1 MQLLRLKLVNFRQ
14 HEYTELEFGL
24 GLTGIVGPNG
34 SGKTTVLE
42 AIAYALY
49 GVPAARGT
57 RETMRRRGAP
67 TRARFEVELEFA
79 LGPHQY
85 RLVRTM
91 TVAELFQD
99 GRSIANSTNAVTE
112 RVAGLLGMSRD
123 EFFNT
128 YFTGQKQLA
137 VMASMTPMER
147 QQFLSRVLGYERLRQ
162 AQDRVRAV
170 RSELRAELAGIEQ
183 GLADPVQIEADL
195 ASAVAAL
202 DAARHAREAA
212 ESAEAAAI
220 AEVATQAPQW
230 ATAQQR
236 RTAWQGLD
244 GERRIVEGKVARARG
259 AFQAIDRELAT
270 AARAQSRISELAAA
284 LVSWDGLASE
294 RDALDR
300 AAAAHAQHSRAVAR
314 RDQVRKR
321 LADLEPQ
328 ISLLATDEQ
337 VGALAAGRAEVGVVF
352 EELERRRAE
361 RRTRWT
367 QDDQEV
373 RTKLAAFRE
382 RYRELEEQRALIDER
397 GPEGICPT
405 CGRPLGKDFTAL
417 LQLLGRQIDEVKV
430 DGTYLRQR
438 ADQLKATP
446 EDLRQLDAE
455 REELETELRRRAEAL
470 GQAQAQLRQRTALE
484 AERSELGEEIRALEA
499 QLTGPE
505 ANYDAVRHEAVRT
518 ELAQLEPLRLERDQ
532 AVGLAARAQALASE
546 AEAAEV
552 TASKVEAE
560 LAALDGR
567 LVALDWN
574 AEAFAAIE
582 RQVREGEAA
591 LAATRVE
598 LARST
603 ANVEGA
609 ERLRGAAL
617 ARRADRV
624 AKAEAALRLG
634 AQVNLHH
641 ELDRAFGDLRTE
653 LTLQMRPDLQ
663 EHASTLLSDLTA
675 GRYPDL
681 ELDEHYVPLIV
692 EDGEAKPVISGGEE
706 DIVNLALRLAISQ
719 MIAERAGHPL
729 SLLVLDEVFGSLDDE
744 RRAGVLDLLR
754 GLSDRFPQVILITH
768 VEGMQDVFDRVI
780 RMSYD
785 VARAVTTAIEEAPDH
800 GDVAA

>member
-14 HEYTELEFGL
+14 HEHTELEFGL

-67 TRARFEVELEFA
+67 ARSRFEVELEFT
-79 LGPHQY
+79 LGPHHY
-85 RLVRTM
+85 RLVRTL

-99 GRSIANSTNAVTE
+99 GRSIANSTNAVTD
-112 RVAGLLGMSRD
+112 RVIALLGMSRD

-147 QQFLSRVLGYERLRQ
+147 QQFLSRVLGYDRLRA
-162 AQDRVRAV
+162 AQDRVRTV
-170 RSELRAELAGIEQ
+170 RSELRAELTGIEQ
-183 GLADPVQIEADL
+183 GLADPAQIEADL

-202 DAARHAREAA
+202 DAARQAREAA
-212 ESAEAAAI
+212 EAAEAAAI
-220 AEVATQAPQW
+220 AEVAARAPEW

-259 AFQAIDRELAT
+259 AFQAIDRELAA
-270 AARAQSRISELAAA
+270 AARAQTRIGELAAA
-284 LVSWDGLASE
+284 LAAWDGLAAE

-300 AAAAHAQHSRAVAR
+300 AAAAHALHSRAVAR
-314 RDQVRKR
+314 RDQARKR
-321 LADLEPQ
+321 LADLGPQ
-328 ISLLATDEQ
+328 VELLATDVQ

-352 EELERRRAE
+352 EELERKRAE

-367 QDDQEV
+367 QDEQEV

-382 RYRELEEQRALIDER
+382 RYRELEEQRALIEER

-405 CGRPLGKDFTAL
+405 CGRPLGKDFTTL
-417 LQLLGRQIDEVKV
+417 LQLLGRQLDEVKV

-438 ADQLKATP
+438 ADQLKVVP
-446 EDLRQLDAE
+446 DDLRQLDAE
-455 REELETELRRRAEAL
+455 REELEVDLRRRAEGL
-470 GQAQAQLRQRTALE
+470 GQAQAQLRQRIALE
-484 AERSELGEEIRALEA
+484 AERSDLAEEIRALEA

-505 ANYDAVRHEAVRT
+505 ATYDAARHEAVRT
-518 ELAQLEPLRLERDQ
+518 ELAQLEPLRREREQ
-532 AVGLAARAQALASE
+532 AVGLAARAQALGRD

-552 TASKVEAE
+552 AASLVEAE
-560 LAALDGR
+560 LAALDVR
-567 LVALDWN
+567 LGTLAWN
-574 AEAFAAIE
+574 ADAFSAIE
-582 RQVREGEAA
+582 RQVREAEST
-591 LAATRVE
+591 LATTRVE
-598 LARST
+598 LARAT

-609 ERLRGAAL
+609 ERLRGSAL
-617 ARRADRV
+617 ARRADRA
-624 AKAEAALRLG
+624 AKAEASRRLG
-634 AQVNLHH
+634 AQVTLHH

-663 EHASTLLSDLTA
+663 EHASTLLRDLTA

-681 ELDEHYVPLIV
+681 ELDEQYVPLIV
-692 EDGEAKPVISGGEE
+692 EDGEVKPVISGGEE

-744 RRAGVLDLLR
+744 RRVGVLDLLR
-754 GLSDRFPQVILITH
+754 GLADRFPQVILITH

-785 VARAVTTAIEEAPDH
+785 VARAVTTATEEDH
-800 GDVAA
+800 AHGTVAA